1 MVLVT
6 LAGKDMAPAA
16 IVAIKPADDN
26 MTEGAILA
34 KVPFVC
40 EPDRDLLSEI
50 RTGQVLK
57 VEADAGTR
65 AVVE

>member
-1 MVLVT
+1 MT
-6 LAGKDMAPAA
+6 LAGKGMAPAA
-16 IVAIKPADDN
+16 IVTMKPADYN

-50 RTGQVLK
+50 KTGQIVK
-57 VEADAGTR
+57 VEADAGT
-65 AVVE
+65 VELIE